1 MIFFFLI
8 FFFLGGGQEVQ
19 ADQCLWFK
27 MHKKRPFDFILMGM
41 GERER
46 CLEKQVRHFPKNI
59 QDLGLI
65 LL

>member
-1 MIFFFLI
+1 MH
-8 FFFLGGGQEVQ
+8 

-27 MHKKRPFDFILMGM
+27 LHKKRPFDLNGVVGRDVKKKKSQNIF
-41 GERER
+41 
-46 CLEKQVRHFPKNI
+46 QKNI